1 MFLAQSSAD
10 VRLLASEETVFVNAS
25 SRPDPETAIPNL
37 IRSLA
42 DDSKRLAS
50 DEVRLAKLE
59 LQDSARVAATGS
71 IHIALAIA
79 FGIVAAVALTVL
91 AVTAISAALGRN
103 YWAGAL
109 IVGAVEAMGGGV
121 LLHRG
126 LRIVKNP
133 PSPLAASRESLKDT
147 AAWAHHPA
155 RR

>member
-1 MFLAQSSAD
+1 MAA
-10 VRLLASEETVFVNAS
+10 NAFP
-25 SRPDPETAIPNL
+25 RTDPETAIPNL

-59 LQDSARVAATGS
+59 LQESARAAAHGS
-71 IHIALAIA
+71 IHLALGIA

-91 AVTAISAALGRN
+91 AVTAVSAALGHN

-109 IVGAVEAMGGGV
+109 IIGAVEVIGGGV
-121 LLHRG
+121 LLRRG